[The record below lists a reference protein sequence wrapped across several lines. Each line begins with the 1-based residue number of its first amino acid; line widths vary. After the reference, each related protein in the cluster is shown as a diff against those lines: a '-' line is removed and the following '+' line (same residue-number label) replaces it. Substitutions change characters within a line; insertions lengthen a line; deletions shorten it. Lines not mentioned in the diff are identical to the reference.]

1 MIKLPNR
8 LIFKKVLVSCL
19 VLFGIIFSFAM
30 TIGVWGQVYAQNQIS
45 ATDFVPEQGAW
56 VEDGDVTFAGRN
68 ATRATDLIDYALN
81 NYQWSNFNIADAN
94 NPFTA
99 IWSWVR
105 NAVYA
110 LLLLTILVAA
120 GIIIITRG
128 RSLAVKQ
135 FIGRFVLV
143 VVLIFLSFSIIQFIY
158 VFFDAIQSFFLRDI
172 NGNRITARDL
182 LFISFRYNE
191 FVGYRKFGVV
201 YDESVSVSLLLVKIT
216 AATYYAMFLV
226 LMIRKIILWFFIVIS
241 PIFPL
246 LLLFPALRN
255 SAKIWMGEFF
265 RWTLYGPL
273 FALFL
278 GGMVGFWQRWD
289 ANTPLPLNYLACAE
303 SAQTVNQNFT
313 EKGLTF
319 NAEDFNRYPTAINIL
334 LGGPCQVV
342 SASNNLNSPDAF
354 LQYIVAL
361 IMLWAVMLVPWIL
374 LRIFLDYFYGFQ
386 FGDSN
391 LAKYAAKI
399 RPPGVL
405 EQYGLSFRRPPNPP
419 APTSPG
425 YGTGMA
431 KDLPVFESNTTAMG
445 ESALATDREFAR
457 ALTQNLNNANS
468 QMKGIASSQNQ
479 AMSSLADSASS
490 LASEADKQV
499 VAGMTGLGIPTM
511 QDIVKYETGLLNSA
525 NSYQSSAHQAGE
537 VLNRVAGMSSIM
549 TPSERQKSEQ
559 ARDSLLSSAVAGN
572 VAAAAAVQAIGAIN
586 PDAVNQSVQ
595 NVSDYEAI
603 ANITSLG
610 LTDSL
615 NEEQKIAK
623 IKAELQ
629 QEVASGN
636 IVAGTLLKTLG
647 NVDQN
652 YHAFSASQVTGEME
666 AISRISGLAKE
677 SSLTQSE
684 KVSEIVKELEKSSE
698 AGNGLAAVVLNSLT
712 TIDGGP
718 QGERVK
724 VSDLEAIN
732 RVMSLTQMSN
742 LTDVQKLN
750 QIKSGLMVENTAG
763 NQVAGAILKTI
774 STAEKAGVNGGKVD
788 FGQFENI
795 GKIMS
800 VTKNPA
806 LSEQEKI
813 ARMKTELE
821 ASASSGN
828 PLASVML
835 DSIATTENAF
845 PDVNRVQKVN
855 LSDYEEVRKTWR
867 DNYERLEPPQGPD
880 GHPQTNQQW
889 VSRDLT
895 NIDQVIALLNSKN
908 SEDVKKGRQMV
919 ATLLPFLLLG
929 GFSKTEVI
937 AYLKAKQEAAKSVLE
952 DFKKKE
958 GDKENLIEIDRA
970 KTAVADKV
978 MHQTVDGEN
987 SEKQS

>member
-1 MIKLPNR
+1 MYPR
-8 LIFKKVLVSCL
+8 
-19 VLFGIIFSFAM
+19 
-30 TIGVWGQVYAQNQIS
+30 
-45 ATDFVPEQGAW
+45 
-56 VEDGDVTFAGRN
+56 
-68 ATRATDLIDYALN
+68 
-81 NYQWSNFNIADAN
+81 
-94 NPFTA
+94 
-99 IWSWVR
+99 
-105 NAVYA
+105 
-110 LLLLTILVAA
+110 
-120 GIIIITRG
+120 
-128 RSLAVKQ
+128 
-135 FIGRFVLV
+135 FI
-143 VVLIFLSFSIIQFIY
+143 
-158 VFFDAIQSFFLRDI
+158 
-172 NGNRITARDL
+172 
-182 LFISFRYNE
+182 
-191 FVGYRKFGVV
+191 
-201 YDESVSVSLLLVKIT
+201 
-216 AATYYAMFLV
+216 
-226 LMIRKIILWFFIVIS
+226 
-241 PIFPL
+241 
-246 LLLFPALRN
+246 
-255 SAKIWMGEFF
+255 
-265 RWTLYGPL
+265 
-273 FALFL
+273 
-278 GGMVGFWQRWD
+278 
-289 ANTPLPLNYLACAE
+289 
-303 SAQTVNQNFT
+303 
-313 EKGLTF
+313 
-319 NAEDFNRYPTAINIL
+319 INIF
-334 LGGPCQVV
+334 GEGVNI
-342 SASNNLNSPDAF
+342 SGD
-354 LQYIVAL
+354 
-361 IMLWAVMLVPWIL
+361 
-374 LRIFLDYFYGFQ
+374 Q
-386 FGDSN
+386 F
-391 LAKYAAKI
+391 
-399 RPPGVL
+399 
-405 EQYGLSFRRPPNPP
+405 EQS
-419 APTSPG
+419 
-425 YGTGMA
+425 
-431 KDLPVFESNTTAMG
+431 PVF
-445 ESALATDREFAR
+445 
-457 ALTQNLNNANS
+457 
-468 QMKGIASSQNQ
+468 
-479 AMSSLADSASS
+479 
-490 LASEADKQV
+490 
-499 VAGMTGLGIPTM
+499 
-511 QDIVKYETGLLNSA
+511 
-525 NSYQSSAHQAGE
+525 
-537 VLNRVAGMSSIM
+537 
-549 TPSERQKSEQ
+549 
-559 ARDSLLSSAVAGN
+559 
-572 VAAAAAVQAIGAIN
+572 
-586 PDAVNQSVQ
+586 Q

-698 AGNGLAAVVLNSLT
+698 AGNGLATVVLNSLT

-958 GDKENLIEIDRA
+958 GDKENLVEVNRA
-970 KTAVADKV
+970 KNAVADKV

-987 SEKQS
+987 SDKQN